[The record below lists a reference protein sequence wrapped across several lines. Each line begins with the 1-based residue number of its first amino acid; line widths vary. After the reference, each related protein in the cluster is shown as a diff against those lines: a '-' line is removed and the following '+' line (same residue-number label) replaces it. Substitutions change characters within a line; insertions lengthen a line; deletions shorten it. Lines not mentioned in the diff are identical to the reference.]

1 MSRTV
6 IVFLE
11 DCILAAAGREG
22 RYPGLTRVERIRL
35 QGQGDSFE
43 RWQQALKGLSAE
55 WKAGP
60 VHLVLPVNLC
70 SARVLKLPYSK
81 GRQLADM
88 ASREVADN
96 FRNEIADYSVIFSDK
111 SVGVELCAGGAGE
124 EQLTR
129 FEEICQA
136 AGLTVGGMTVPME
149 GYLRVLRQLDSYWN
163 GTAIYLFF
171 DEGSMTSVLCQ
182 NGHYLYSGRSRLF
195 SEPGTLD
202 FGTEIVR
209 SLSGILQFYTSE
221 KRDIP
226 ITDVYYAG
234 CPDGDFEVSVE
245 GIEALNLRVNPMDPD
260 QRIAMPAGERAAD
273 WIHCIGAMINEGRG
287 EKQINLYREN
297 KKNAEKVEK
306 TAGMWKHFLLPAA
319 VLVICLIPV
328 IVVAVWNLAVTGEI
342 KKKQE
347 WIESPEVQEQYGQAL
362 TLERQLSEIAE
373 GIGEVRLTTENL
385 SVYPELTT
393 DMLHQIENVGGSGI
407 SCKITGYDASTG
419 VLTFRASSR
428 EVIDVPVY
436 ILKLQSSG
444 IFHTVN
450 YTGYDF
456 ENDWYTLE
464 LSCTMEGKNA
474 QEVDGK

>member
-22 RYPGLTRVERIRL
+22 KYPGLTRVERIRL

-43 RWQQALKGLSAE
+43 RWQQALGGLSAE
-55 WKAGP
+55 WKAEP
-60 VHLVLPVNLC
+60 VHLVFPVNLC
-70 SARVLKLPYSK
+70 SARVLKLPYGR

-88 ASREVADN
+88 ASREVADS
-96 FRNEIADYSVIFSDK
+96 FRNEIADYSVVFSDQND
-111 SVGVELCAGGAGE
+111 GVEICAGGAGE
-124 EQLTR
+124 EQLAR
-129 FEEICQA
+129 FEEICVA
-136 AGLTVGGMTVPME
+136 AGLTVSGMTVPME
-149 GYLRVLRQLDSYWN
+149 GYIRVLRQLDSYWN
-163 GTAIYLFF
+163 DTAIYLFF

-209 SLSGILQFYTSE
+209 SISGILQFYTSE

-234 CPDGDFEVSVE
+234 CPDGDFEVSLE
-245 GIEALNLRVNPMDPD
+245 GIEALNLRAKPLEPD
-260 QRIAMPAGERAAD
+260 RRIDMPAGERAAD
-273 WIHCIGAMINEGRG
+273 WIHCIGAMINGGRG

-297 KKNAEKVEK
+297 KKNAGKAEK
-306 TAGMWKHFLLPAA
+306 AMGIWGHFVLPAV
-319 VLVICLIPV
+319 VLAICLVPV
-328 IVVAVWNLAVTGEI
+328 IVVAVWNLRVSGEI

-347 WIESPEVQEQYGQAL
+347 WIAAPEVQEQYGQAL
-362 TLERQLSEIAE
+362 ALERRLAEIAV
-373 GIGEVRLTTENL
+373 GIREVRLTTENL

-393 DMLHQIENVGGSGI
+393 DVLHRIENVGGNGI
-407 SCKITGYDASTG
+407 SCKVTGYDASTG

-444 IFHTVN
+444 LFHTVD

-456 ENDWYTLE
+456 ENDWYTLD
-464 LSCTMEGKNA
+464 LSCTMEGKNV
-474 QEVDGK
+474 QEVDEE

>member
-6 IVFLE
+6 IVFQE

-22 RYPGLTRVERIRL
+22 KYPGITRAERIRL

-43 RWQQALKGLSAE
+43 RWQQALRGLSAE
-55 WKAGP
+55 WKTEP
-60 VHLVLPVNLC
+60 VHLVLPANLC
-70 SARVLKLPYSK
+70 SARVLKLPYGR

-88 ASREVADN
+88 ASREVADS
-96 FRNEIADYSVIFSDK
+96 FRNEMADYSVVFSDK
-111 SVGVELCAGGAGE
+111 NGGVEICAGGAGE
-124 EQLTR
+124 EQLDR
-129 FEEICQA
+129 FEEICGA

-149 GYLRVLRQLDSYWN
+149 GYIRVLRQLDSYRN
-163 GTAIYLFF
+163 DTAVYLFF

-234 CPDGDFEVSVE
+234 CPDGDFEVSAE
-245 GIEALNLRVNPMDPD
+245 GIEALHLRAKPLEPD
-260 QRIAMPAGERAAD
+260 CRIDMPVGERAAD
-273 WIHCIGAMINEGRG
+273 WIPCIGAMLYGGRG
-287 EKQINLYREN
+287 EKQINLYRERKRN
-297 KKNAEKVEK
+297 AGKAEKA
-306 TAGMWKHFLLPAA
+306 AGIWRHFALPAV
-319 VLVICLIPV
+319 VLAICLIPV
-328 IVVAVWNLAVTGEI
+328 IVVAVWNLRVCGEI

-347 WIESPEVQEQYGQAL
+347 WIADPGIQEQYGQAL
-362 TLERQLSEIAE
+362 ALGRQLSAIAA
-373 GIGEVRLTTENL
+373 GIREVWLTTENL
-385 SVYPELTT
+385 SVYPEITT
-393 DMLHQIENVGGSGI
+393 DVLHGMEHVGGDGI
-407 SCKITGYDASTG
+407 SCKVTGYDASTG

-444 IFHTVN
+444 LFHTVD

-474 QEVDGK
+474 REVDGK